1 MIRLLEQVAY
11 DDSDWHCEDHGGVG
25 LGAADDDKW
34 RMENKKKSG
43 AKISLLNEDG
53 GPHDFVKR

>member
-1 MIRLLEQVAY
+1 MMIAIGI
-11 DDSDWHCEDHGGVG
+11 WHCEDHGGVG

-43 AKISLLNEDG
+43 AKISLLIEER